1 MGFSAAA
8 RSSEPEWMDGEGVSD
23 ADMAACL
30 RDLAAVNRLTLARR
44 PTMAF
49 LARATCGWTG
59 GRALRIIDV
68 GAGEGDMLRAI
79 HGWAA
84 RRQLRVD
91 LLGYDLNP
99 RCVAAARA
107 ATPAGLGI
115 RFVHADAAAAAADP
129 PDLIL
134 SSLVAHHMA
143 DDALVHFLAW
153 QDGTA
158 RLGWFV
164 NDLRRHWFAY
174 HGFRLLSAAA
184 RWHRFV
190 RHDGP
195 VSVARSFV
203 RADWDRLL
211 AAAGVCGARVEA
223 WFPFRWGV
231 GKVRA

>member
-1 MGFSAAA
+1 MGFRADA
-8 RSSEPEWMDGEGVSD
+8 RSTQAEWMDGDDVSD

-30 RDLAAVNRLTLARR
+30 RDLARVNALMLARR
-44 PTMAF
+44 PTLAF
-49 LARATCGWTG
+49 LGHAARWRDG
-59 GRALRIIDV
+59 GRPLRIIDV

-84 RRQLRVD
+84 RRGLAVE
-91 LLGYDLNP
+91 LAGYDLNP

-107 ATPAGLGI
+107 ATPAAMGI
-115 RFVHADAAAAAADP
+115 AFVHGDAADAPEPA
-129 PDLIL
+129 DLIL

-143 DDALVHFLAW
+143 DAELAGFLAW
-153 QDGTA
+153 QDRAA

-174 HGFRLLSAAA
+174 HGFRVLSSVAG
-184 RWHRFV
+184 WHRFV

-211 AAAGVCGARVEA
+211 AAAGVAGAQVEA

>member
-1 MGFSAAA
+1 MAFRAGE
-8 RSSEPEWMDGEGVSD
+8 RSREAEWMDASDVSD

-30 RDLAAVNRLTLARR
+30 RDLSVVNRLTLARR
-44 PTMAF
+44 PTLDF
-49 LARATCGWTG
+49 LERAALGWNG
-59 GRALRIIDV
+59 PRPMRITDV

-79 HGWAA
+79 H
-84 RRQLRVD
+84 RRAERRGLSVA
-91 LLGYDLNP
+91 LTGYDLNP

-107 ATPAGLGI
+107 ATPAAMGI
-115 RFVHADAAAAAADP
+115 AFVHGDAADAPEP

-143 DDALVHFLAW
+143 DDELARFLAW
-153 QDGTA
+153 QDRTA

-164 NDLRRHWFAY
+164 NDLARHWFAY
-174 HGFRLLSAAA
+174 HGFRLLSAVAG
-184 RWHRFV
+184 WHRFV

-211 AAAGVCGARVEA
+211 AAAGVTGAMIEA

-231 GKVRA
+231 GRLTA